1 MHFFDSVVSKKKN
14 FFVEFLEK
22 MSSQESPRSTEI
34 HGLSL
39 TGFKLFESFKQDKT
53 KLTGHFSLI

>member
-1 MHFFDSVVSKKKN
+1 M
-14 FFVEFLEK
+14 EFLEK